1 MLVFKNEI
9 PKELEEII
17 DLKKI
22 PLFDLPDDFDVLG
35 LKGDNL
41 HGLISAISCFKNSIK
56 LIYAD
61 VPYNTGGTEFI
72 YNDKF
77 ITNDSLNKHSSW
89 ISWMLPRLMLVRE
102 LLTEDGAMII
112 SIDENER
119 KNLENLC
126 EIIFGEDNVLSLV
139 TVVSNKGGGGR
150 RNKKDLTTTNEYL
163 VICAKNINLLEF
175 GKGILNESKKSP
187 TKPRSVVAY
196 NKNLI
201 TDRTSQFFPFLVNKK
216 TREVTTITK
225 EEYLDLY
232 KFILDVTAPY
242 RGKNNFKRKKEYDNN
257 LHEHITKYIAKI
269 REKYQEE
276 YEVIF
281 PSNRGKWGRWVPTYE
296 TILQKKAPYDSLY
309 EKNGVINYLEEV
321 KDYHKMK
328 TILDK
333 PDYSNSR
340 ATKRLNELFGE
351 KIFNTP
357 KSEILM
363 RDLITS
369 FTDDGD
375 LVMDWCAGSNSTY
388 DGLVLANKLQNVN
401 RKYVYVQNVDNGFD
415 IFEEISRV
423 RVDTVN
429 KFEDLNIL
437 HQVTDI
443 ELISTEKFLTEQL
456 SECNKQDFIIAVE
469 QFTKQ
474 YLRLIKKFDKIYDNY

>member
-175 GKGILNESKKSP
+175 GSGLSFQCAQAVCKC
-187 TKPRSVVAY
+187 KPV
-196 NKNLI
+196 
-201 TDRTSQFFPFLVNKK
+201 
-216 TREVTTITK
+216 
-225 EEYLDLY
+225 
-232 KFILDVTAPY
+232 
-242 RGKNNFKRKKEYDNN
+242 
-257 LHEHITKYIAKI
+257 LHELQGSADPH
-269 REKYQEE
+269 RRDQRCGGLH
-276 YEVIF
+276 
-281 PSNRGKWGRWVPTYE
+281 PHQRG
-296 TILQKKAPYDSLY
+296 
-309 EKNGVINYLEEV
+309 
-321 KDYHKMK
+321 
-328 TILDK
+328 
-333 PDYSNSR
+333 
-340 ATKRLNELFGE
+340 
-351 KIFNTP
+351 
-357 KSEILM
+357 
-363 RDLITS
+363 
-369 FTDDGD
+369 
-375 LVMDWCAGSNSTY
+375 
-388 DGLVLANKLQNVN
+388 
-401 RKYVYVQNVDNGFD
+401 
-415 IFEEISRV
+415 
-423 RVDTVN
+423 
-429 KFEDLNIL
+429 
-437 HQVTDI
+437 
-443 ELISTEKFLTEQL
+443 
-456 SECNKQDFIIAVE
+456 
-469 QFTKQ
+469 
-474 YLRLIKKFDKIYDNY
+474 

>member
-1 MLVFKNEI
+1 
-9 PKELEEII
+9 
-17 DLKKI
+17 
-22 PLFDLPDDFDVLG
+22 
-35 LKGDNL
+35 
-41 HGLISAISCFKNSIK
+41 
-56 LIYAD
+56 
-61 VPYNTGGTEFI
+61 
-72 YNDKF
+72 
-77 ITNDSLNKHSSW
+77 
-89 ISWMLPRLMLVRE
+89 
-102 LLTEDGAMII
+102 
-112 SIDENER
+112 
-119 KNLENLC
+119 
-126 EIIFGEDNVLSLV
+126 
-139 TVVSNKGGGGR
+139 
-150 RNKKDLTTTNEYL
+150 
-163 VICAKNINLLEF
+163 
-175 GKGILNESKKSP
+175 
-187 TKPRSVVAY
+187 
-196 NKNLI
+196 
-201 TDRTSQFFPFLVNKK
+201 
-216 TREVTTITK
+216 
-225 EEYLDLY
+225 
-232 KFILDVTAPY
+232 
-242 RGKNNFKRKKEYDNN
+242 
-257 LHEHITKYIAKI
+257 
-269 REKYQEE
+269 
-276 YEVIF
+276 
-281 PSNRGKWGRWVPTYE
+281 
-296 TILQKKAPYDSLY
+296 
-309 EKNGVINYLEEV
+309 
-321 KDYHKMK
+321 MK